1 MRIDPVT
8 FTSAKPMSHD
18 IYALVWSGARTNYGV
33 REGKVC
39 FEVRL
44 SEESNLNRDHPFR
57 DEPYTKGFRVG
68 FSMPSSSLLL
78 GESENSFAYC
88 ESGRKATNG
97 EFLEFGKPFQL
108 DDVIGCYL
116 DLESSPCN
124 IKYTLNGDDLG
135 VAFTFDKAILG
146 EDQALFPHVLTKGYE
161 YEINL
166 ADNDNL
172 LVNVERKVRKRRKV
186 KKIEEKKEETQKQ
199 EDERKEV
206 DEVKSDESSKEEK
219 AQEAKENQPDEDSRN
234 QEQKQDDVTKPE
246 GNNETEEQTSTPKD
260 ADISEKLEEEQKS
273 TEKDEAELG
282 KQ

>member
-1 MRIDPVT
+1 
-8 FTSAKPMSHD
+8 MSHD

-44 SEESNLNRDHPFR
+44 SEETSLNRDHPFR

-68 FSMPSSSLLL
+68 FSMPTSSLML

-97 EFLEFGKPFQL
+97 EFVEFSKPYQL

-116 DLESSPCN
+116 DLESTPCT
-124 IKYTLNGDDLG
+124 IKYTLNGEDLG
-135 VAFTFDKAILG
+135 VAFEFDKAILG

-172 LVNVERKVRKRRKV
+172 LVNKERKVRKRRKI
-186 KKIEEKKEETQKQ
+186 KKIEEKKEPEVNPEEENKEDEKKSEDAKQ
-199 EDERKEV
+199 EEEKPQDNSNEGEEKEAEKSTSE
-206 DEVKSDESSKEEK
+206 DSSEHKEAETKSDDVEM
-219 AQEAKENQPDEDSRN
+219 PD
-234 QEQKQDDVTKPE
+234 KPE
-246 GNNETEEQTSTPKD
+246 EHKNENES
-260 ADISEKLEEEQKS
+260 AEKGKS
-273 TEKDEAELG
+273 CCYCYQPLI
-282 KQ
+282 

>member
-1 MRIDPVT
+1 MT
-8 FTSAKPMSHD
+8 HD

-44 SEESNLNRDHPFR
+44 SEEGNLNRDHPFR
-57 DEPYTKGFRVG
+57 DEPHTKGFRVG

-97 EFLEFGKPFQL
+97 EFSEFAKPYQL

-116 DLESSPCN
+116 DLESTPCT
-124 IKYTLNGDDLG
+124 IKYTLNGEDLG
-135 VAFTFDKAILG
+135 VAFEFDKTILG

-161 YEINL
+161 FEINL

-172 LVNVERKVRKRRKV
+172 LVNKERKVRKRRKE
-186 KKIEEKKEETQKQ
+186 KKVEEKKDTEEKVSEEKKTDENVEEQNKEDEAINEENKEEANTAEVETSKEQTVEEETKSNECNENK
-199 EDERKEV
+199 EDT
-206 DEVKSDESSKEEK
+206 SKEGDVEMTEVPEENK
-219 AQEAKENQPDEDSRN
+219 KNLEEAA
-234 QEQKQDDVTKPE
+234 
-246 GNNETEEQTSTPKD
+246 ETE
-260 ADISEKLEEEQKS
+260 
-273 TEKDEAELG
+273 G
-282 KQ
+282 V